1 MAKQRL
7 RQLLTEQ
14 GAREDEIQAFTFSL
28 DQTGAEFIH
37 QLIKVD
43 NIPFAARRS
52 DMFKAIEIL
61 SRRQSYGSQS
71 QGATQA
77 LMRIVPLLNRHFP
90 VTLHREL
97 WRSILQYTPSS
108 KLHEMRTLFDSMPWQ
123 MIQLVNSRD
132 PDDLI
137 FCTEVVD
144 ALKNAIRVWPDVNDR
159 TEHEDICG
167 ARQYSTSGHAVM
179 YISRTI
185 DRNTIVRAMY
195 DGSDGLD
202 DPGSILESFS
212 VRNSSSRTI
221 DHLEELACLARF
233 GIDFRDL
240 DTDYKWQGV
249 DAEFSRLKS
258 HMSRILER
266 VSGVIAIP
274 ALSRLVV
281 NFLCH
286 DKMLV

>member
-14 GAREDEIQAFTFSL
+14 GAHEEEIQAFTFFL
-28 DQTGAEFIH
+28 NQAGADFIH

-43 NIPFAARRS
+43 NIPFAARRR
-52 DMFKAIEIL
+52 DMYKAIENL
-61 SRRQSYGSQS
+61 SRQQSQT

-77 LMRIVPLLNRHFP
+77 LMRIVPLLNRYFP

-97 WRSILQYTPSS
+97 WRPILQHTPSS
-108 KLHEMRTLFDSMPWQ
+108 NLREMRTLFDSMPWQ

-144 ALKNAIRVWPDVNDR
+144 ALKNAIRVWPDAKDR
-159 TEHEDICG
+159 TDHDDICR

-185 DRNTIVRAMY
+185 DRNTVIRAMY

-202 DPGSILESFS
+202 DPGSTLESFS

-240 DTDYKWQGV
+240 DADYKWQGT
-249 DAEFSRLKS
+249 DAEFSRLGS
-258 HMSRILER
+258 RMSRIIEC
-266 VSGVIAIP
+266 VSDVIAIP
-274 ALSRLVV
+274 ALSRLVM

-286 DKMLV
+286 DKMLAN